1 MLTHMKKF
9 SVLLVAIS
17 VSLLVAGMST
27 TSRASDDDREAA
39 RKLLQSGEILPLETI
54 LQKARALQPGQVLE
68 VEFETKRGRYLY
80 ELEILDEAGV
90 VYELKLDARNGELVK
105 RERED

>member
-17 VSLLVAGMST
+17 AAVLITGFST
-27 TSRASDDDREAA
+27 ISRASDDDREAA

-54 LQKARALQPGQVLE
+54 LEKARAIQPGQVLE
-68 VEFETKRGRYLY
+68 VEFESKRERYLY

-90 VYELKLDARNGELVK
+90 VYELKLDARTGELLK

>member
-1 MLTHMKKF
+1 MLTHMRKF

-17 VSLLVAGMST
+17 VAVLIAGFST
-27 TSRASDDDREAA
+27 ISRASDDDHEAA

-54 LQKARALQPGQVLE
+54 LEKARAIQPGQVLE

-105 RERED
+105 REREH